1 MRLEVHEVFDKVSNA
16 KNREEKI
23 QILKDNNHHA
33 VRDIIKGGMDPNI
46 EWLLPKGRPPFKA
59 NIPESAPS
67 SLLRENRKF
76 TYFVKGG
83 VGKDIKSA
91 KRESIFIGV
100 LESIHPADAE
110 LVLNM
115 IAKKIPVKG
124 LTRKIVQE
132 AYPGLLS

>member
-1 MRLEVHEVFDKVSNA
+1 MKLEVHEVFDAISKA
-16 KNREEKI
+16 KNREDKI

-33 VRDIIKGGMDPNI
+33 VRDIIKGGMDPNV

-67 SLLRENRKF
+67 SLLKENRKF
-76 TYFVKGG
+76 TYFIKGG
-83 VGKDIKSA
+83 AGKDITPV

-115 IAKKIPVKG
+115 VAKKIPVKG

>member
-1 MRLEVHEVFDKVSNA
+1 MLEVHEVFDKISNA
-16 KNREEKI
+16 KDREEKI

-33 VRDIIKGGMDPNI
+33 VRDIIKGGMDPNVK
-46 EWLLPKGRPPFKA
+46 WLLPKGRPPFKA
-59 NIPESAPS
+59 NVPESPPS

-76 TYFVKGG
+76 AYIIEGG
-83 VGKDIKSA
+83 IETTKV
-91 KRESIFIGV
+91 KRERIFIGI

-115 IAKKIPVKG
+115 VAKKIPVKG

>member
-1 MRLEVHEVFDKVSNA
+1 MLEVHEVFDKISNA
-16 KNREEKI
+16 KDREEKI

-33 VRDIIKGGMDPNI
+33 VRDVIKGGMDPNVK
-46 EWLLPKGRPPFKA
+46 WLLPKGRPPFKA
-59 NIPESAPS
+59 NVPESPPS

-76 TYFVKGG
+76 AYIVEGG
-83 VGKDIKSA
+83 IETTKV
-91 KRESIFIGV
+91 KRERIFIGI

-115 IAKKIPVKG
+115 VAKKIPVKG